1 MVIEQQNTYPLESG
15 LKNLGI
21 GTTKPDVGKHTSKF
35 SGSPVLTPPSA
46 MVSVTALPTPPFSPD
61 IDSSPS
67 DYPIAAAGTHADRT
81 HQNLNVIQ
89 GAEPLASN
97 DTLQQEPSPN
107 LPQPNPHQPLQQFH
121 HFPLLPPELRLKI
134 WSVFPPHLCNFLS
147 SFPAKNP
154 HARDLS
160 FLPRTVELHTRRTH
174 YADWPEH
181 HGGAP
186 RWKSSSRNPA
196 ALSVCIESRLA
207 AQEFYT
213 AALPLVAAAPAF
225 SAAGEPERRRQGRA
239 TDNSSR
245 VLYVNL
251 EHDTVALLGDL
262 HFERLNKLLE
272 WFREQEE
279 SDRRKKGHARGLRR
293 LAMSTAPWAHDVGAA
308 TLRAFSRTVFRDI
321 DEFVLFMYAEATPPL
336 QWGGGRCELE
346 EISAAEDYYR
356 RFVVGRGKQFVD
368 PVNGGWMRVGRK
380 EMRIADIRFEE
391 GW

>member
-1 MVIEQQNTYPLESG
+1 
-15 LKNLGI
+15 
-21 GTTKPDVGKHTSKF
+21 
-35 SGSPVLTPPSA
+35 
-46 MVSVTALPTPPFSPD
+46 MVSVSVAALPTPPFSPD
-61 IDSSPS
+61 IDYTPRSKDPG
-67 DYPIAAAGTHADRT
+67 A
-81 HQNLNVIQ
+81 
-89 GAEPLASN
+89 AEPLLLGDN
-97 DTLQQEPSPN
+97 TLQQQEEQTPPRP
-107 LPQPNPHQPLQQFH
+107 PQPNPHQPLQEFH
-121 HFPLLPPELRLKI
+121 YFPLLPPELRLKI
-134 WSVFPPHLCNFLS
+134 W
-147 SFPAKNP
+147 K
-154 HARDLS
+154 LS

-213 AALPLVAAAPAF
+213 AALPLVARAAPAF
-225 SAAGEPERRRQGRA
+225 SAAAAGGRFRTKSETGSSSNSSSSNNHKQGRVA
-239 TDNSSR
+239 LTGDTSTR

-272 WFREQEE
+272 WFRERDE
-279 SDRRKKGHARGLRR
+279 SDRRTRRSKGHARGLRR
-293 LAMSTAPWAHDVGAA
+293 LAMSTATWAHEVGAA

-321 DEFVLFMYAEATPPL
+321 DEFVLFMYAEPMPPL

-346 EISAAEDYYR
+346 EISADEDYYR
-356 RFVVGRGKQFVD
+356 RFIVGRGKQFVD
-368 PVNGGWMRVGRK
+368 PVNRGWMRVGRK
-380 EMRIADIRFEE
+380 EMRIADIRFED